1 MCSSFVLAADRG
13 VFCFCFC
20 TFYIITFDPV
30 HINIYLRA
38 DS

>member
-1 MCSSFVLAADRG
+1 VCSSFVLAAGRG
-13 VFCFCFC
+13 VFFLFCK
-20 TFYIITFDPV
+20 FYIITFDPV